1 MYLKNEKSKIYFFT
15 DLFAMC
21 GIIIYIIHY
30 FANMN
35 TLIELKLSD
44 IVLIV
49 FGLYKIL
56 IGIRRFLIQKN
67 KRGYLD
73 CLIGMLFWVVFIKN
87 VL

>member
-21 GIIIYIIHY
+21 GIIVYIIHY

-35 TLIELKLSD
+35 TLIELKLLD

-56 IGIRRFLIQKN
+56 IGIRRVLTQKN
-67 KRGYLD
+67 KRGYFD
-73 CLIGMLFWVVFIKN
+73 CLIGILCLGAFVKS